1 MKEPNIRLQP
11 DASSSSTEATALFD
25 PAATILANRRLLSTF
40 ALVGI
45 VLGVL
50 FSLLRG
56 ATYTSTASLLPQ
68 ARRSPTNLPAVA
80 VQLGLALGSSDANQS
95 PQFYVDLLKSRE
107 ILRPVVTSEYEY
119 RQNGKQFRGTLSQLY
134 GIDDP
139 QTEKGIREAV
149 DTLARNV
156 SAIASAKTGVVS
168 VSARTRSPVLAS
180 VVLQRM
186 LDQLNTFNL
195 ESRQS
200 QASAERRFTEDRRAQ
215 AQSELRAA
223 EERLQYFLQ
232 ENREWRS
239 SPKLAL
245 EQDRLQRDIST
256 KQQIYTTLAQAYEQA
271 RIDEVRN
278 TPLITIVE
286 KPDIPLKADSRHF
299 VRNAL
304 LGAFAFTFLGLL
316 GVFSRARF
324 GRRAYPRT
332 TA

>member
-1 MKEPNIRLQP
+1 MSPAIGAGDEGAI
-11 DASSSSTEATALFD
+11 ALFD
-25 PAATILANRRLLSTF
+25 PTATILANRRLLSTF

-45 VLGVL
+45 VLGAL

-80 VQLGLALGSSDANQS
+80 VQLGLTMGNADANQS

-107 ILRPVVTSEYEY
+107 ILRPVVSSEYEY
-119 RQNGKQFRGTLSQLY
+119 RQNGKQLRGTLVQLY
-134 GIDDP
+134 GIDQP
-139 QTEKGIREAV
+139 QSEAAIREAV

-168 VSARTRSPVLAS
+168 VSARTRSPFLAS
-180 VVLQRM
+180 LVLRRM

-245 EQDRLQRDIST
+245 EQDRLQRDIAT

-286 KPDIPLKADSRHF
+286 KPDIPIKADSRHF
-299 VRNAL
+299 FRNAL
-304 LGAFAFTFLGLL
+304 FGAFALTFLGTL
-316 GVFSRARF
+316 GVFARARF
-324 GRRAYPRT
+324 GRVRPYPRT
-332 TA
+332 AA